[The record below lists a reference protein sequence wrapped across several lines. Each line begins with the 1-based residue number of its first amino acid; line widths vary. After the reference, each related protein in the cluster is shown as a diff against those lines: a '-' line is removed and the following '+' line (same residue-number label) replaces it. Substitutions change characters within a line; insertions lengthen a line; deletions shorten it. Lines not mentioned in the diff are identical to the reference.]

1 MMLSRTHEL
10 ILDAVER
17 EVIPG
22 AAYAVGRGDQ
32 VYARETVGYRSL
44 FPARE
49 ALTPDT
55 RFDMASLSKVL
66 STTMVALRF
75 LEEGRLLLTDPLSR
89 FFTKEELAG
98 APHGREDVTVFHLMT
113 HSSGISPHIALWRAV
128 PPEAVGTRDFASAVA
143 GVILRSAPFCGVG
156 EQVHYSCM
164 GYILLQQILER
175 ISGWSLDRLA
185 HEYVFAPLCM
195 TATGY
200 LPFGD
205 NLNKPACDAATTELS
220 SLHGYY
226 IRGHVHDENAH
237 FLGGVSGNAGV
248 FSTQEDMVTFAK
260 MLSLRGAL
268 PASVAE
274 KRRLFSPADG
284 QGAAPPRFLSR
295 RIFDLAVQDYT
306 KGKNE
311 SRGLGFQLRPPLPA
325 LSAAG
330 DLFAYGSY
338 GHTGFTG
345 TSLYVDADT
354 GIWAV
359 LLTNAV
365 HLGRDK
371 TEFFRVRRLF
381 HNTVMGEL
389 G

>member
-1 MMLSRTHEL
+1 MMDLSATRALLT
-10 ILDAVER
+10 DAVNR
-17 EVIPG
+17 GVIPC
-22 AAYAVGRGDQ
+22 AAYAVGRGEE
-32 VYARETVGYRSL
+32 VYARESLGFRSL
-44 FPARE
+44 FPDKE
-49 ALTPDT
+49 AITDHT
-55 RFDMASLSKVL
+55 RFDMASLSKVM
-66 STTMVALRF
+66 STTMVALKF
-75 LEEGRLLLTDPLSR
+75 IEEGKLLLTDSLSR
-89 FFTKEELAG
+89 FFTEQELEG
-98 APHGREDVTVFHLMT
+98 APAGRRDVTVFHLMT
-113 HSSGISPHIALWRAV
+113 HSSGISPHLALWRLI
-128 PPEAVGTRDFASAVA
+128 PPELVETADFDSAA
-143 GVILRSAPFCGVG
+143 ARTILSSAPVCGVG

-164 GYILLQQILER
+164 GYILLQKILER
-175 ISGWSLDRLA
+175 VGGRGLDVLA
-185 HEYVFAPLCM
+185 RELVFAPLGM
-195 TATGY
+195 ASTGY

-205 NLNKPACDAATTELS
+205 NRNHPEADAAATELS
-220 SLHGYY
+220 PRHGYY

-248 FSTQEDMVTFAK
+248 FSTLEDCVRFGQ
-260 MLSLRGAL
+260 MLSLRGEI
-268 PASVAE
+268 PDGSGD
-274 KRRLFSPADG
+274 RL
-284 QGAAPPRFLSR
+284 LSR

-311 SRGLGFQLRPPLPA
+311 SRGLGLQLRPPLPA

-381 HNTVMGEL
+381 HNAVMGGLTIE
-389 G
+389 